1 MSRGNTSPG
10 RVNRIQEQVHTDQE
24 RAPVAH
30 PPSLP
35 TPRSSACRGVSPLTH
50 QRQTIGRLANDPVQT
65 DPDRPDRPG
74 PQDTETSDAGSWH
87 RDLRP
92 LPPPPPSSP
101 GLPGPHDRRK
111 TKDGR
116 PRSNREQQA
125 AERCRNQRKLQGH
138 GSNQRVD
145 RSPPSQR
152 PPECRPPCPG

>member
-1 MSRGNTSPG
+1 MSRKHLSGTSEPDSGASAHRPG
-10 RVNRIQEQVHTDQE
+10 AGSGCPPTVPPDPAQQRLPRGLTANPPAPDNWTACE
-24 RAPVAH
+24 RPG
-30 PPSLP
+30 P
-35 TPRSSACRGVSPLTH
+35 
-50 QRQTIGRLANDPVQT
+50 T